1 MSLTLLFFLVLIIE
15 FVNLD
20 IKSSFSL
27 SDKEETNVFLYS
39 EIESYV
45 IELFRSFVN
54 KSAVLIG
61 IGIISIFLLTWG
73 MDASW
78 FFSTAMIFWLA
89 WVLSTSVMRRFYIE
103 FQKRQKKLNL

>member
-1 MSLTLLFFLVLIIE
+1 MKKILENFARGIY
-15 FVNLD
+15 D
-20 IKSSFSL
+20 SL
-27 SDKEETNVFLYS
+27 SDKEETNVFFYS